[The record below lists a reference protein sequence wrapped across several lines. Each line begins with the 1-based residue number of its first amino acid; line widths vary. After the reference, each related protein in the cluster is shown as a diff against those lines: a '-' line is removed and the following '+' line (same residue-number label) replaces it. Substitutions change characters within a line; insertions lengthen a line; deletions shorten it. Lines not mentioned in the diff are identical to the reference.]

1 MMRCFL
7 PLDKLSQEPYST
19 IIGYPK
25 ATKKQI
31 KTRIIEL
38 KKLGIQNVSFQGQTK
53 IGSLNILG
61 KGYVGVVILA
71 RKKNKLVAVKI
82 RRTDAP
88 RTNMVKEAK
97 FLKIANKAG
106 VGPLLLAMSRNFIIM
121 EYLDGKKIGE
131 WVNELKSKRDIKLL
145 KSIMQ
150 KILEDCYSLDVIGL
164 DHGELST
171 ISKHVVIGKSKTTII
186 DYESASTQRRVSNV
200 TSATQAIC
208 IGSGISKVV
217 RKIYRMPSKN
227 KIIKILRS
235 YKQEQNRQ
243 NFEEILKV
251 LKL

>member
-1 MMRCFL
+1 MRCFL

-38 KKLGIQNVSFQGQTK
+38 KKLGIRDVSFQGQTK

-61 KGYVGVVILA
+61 KGYVGVVVLSRI
-71 RKKNKLVAVKI
+71 KNKLVAVKI
-82 RRTDAP
+82 RRTDAS
-88 RTNMVKEAK
+88 RINMVKEAK

-106 VGPLLLAMSRNFIIM
+106 VGPLLLAMSKNFIIM
-121 EYLDGKKIGE
+121 EYLDGKKISE
-131 WVNELKSKRDIKLL
+131 WVNELKSKQDIKLL

-208 IGSGISKVV
+208 IGSGISKIV

-243 NFEEILKV
+243 NFERILEILK
-251 LKL
+251 L

>member
-1 MMRCFL
+1 MRCFL

-38 KKLGIQNVSFQGQTK
+38 KKLGIQNVAFQGQTK

-61 KGYVGVVILA
+61 KGYVGVVVLA

-82 RRTDAP
+82 RRTDAS

-106 VGPLLLAMSRNFIIM
+106 VGPLLIAMSRNFIIM

-145 KSIMQ
+145 KSVMQ
-150 KILEDCYSLDVIGL
+150 KILEDCYSLDVVGL

-171 ISKHVVIGKSKTTII
+171 ISKHVVIGKSKTAII
-186 DYESASTQRRVSNV
+186 DYESASAQRRVSNV

-208 IGSGISKVV
+208 IGSGISKIV

-227 KIIKILRS
+227 KIIKVLRS

-243 NFEEILKV
+243 NFEKILEV

>member
-1 MMRCFL
+1 MRCFL

-38 KKLGIQNVSFQGQTK
+38 KKLGIRDVSFQGQTK

-61 KGYVGVVILA
+61 KGYVGVVVLSRI
-71 RKKNKLVAVKI
+71 KNKLVAVKI
-82 RRTDAP
+82 RRTDAS
-88 RTNMVKEAK
+88 RINMVKEAK
-97 FLKIANKAG
+97 FLKIANKVG
-106 VGPLLLAMSRNFIIM
+106 VGPLLLAMSKNFIIM
-121 EYLDGKKIGE
+121 EYLDGKKISE
-131 WVNELKSKRDIKLL
+131 WVNELKSKQDIKLL

-208 IGSGISKVV
+208 IGSGISKIV

-243 NFEEILKV
+243 NFEKILEILK
-251 LKL
+251 L

>member
-1 MMRCFL
+1 MRCFL

-38 KKLGIQNVSFQGQTK
+38 KKLGIRDVSFQGQTK

-61 KGYVGVVILA
+61 KGYVGVVVLSRI
-71 RKKNKLVAVKI
+71 KNRLVAVKI
-82 RRTDAP
+82 RRTDAS

-106 VGPLLLAMSRNFIIM
+106 VGPLLLAMSKNFIIM
-121 EYLDGKKIGE
+121 EYLDGKKISE
-131 WVNELKSKRDIKLL
+131 WVNELKSKQDIKLL

-208 IGSGISKVV
+208 IGSGISKIV

-243 NFEEILKV
+243 NFERILEILK
-251 LKL
+251 L

>member
-1 MMRCFL
+1 MRCFL
-7 PLDKLSQEPYST
+7 TLDKLSQEPYST

-38 KKLGIQNVSFQGQTK
+38 KKLGIRDVSFQGQTK

-61 KGYVGVVILA
+61 KGYVGVVVLSRI
-71 RKKNKLVAVKI
+71 KNKLVAVKI
-82 RRTDAP
+82 RRTDAS
-88 RTNMVKEAK
+88 RINMVKEAK

-106 VGPLLLAMSRNFIIM
+106 VGPLLLAMSKNFIIM
-121 EYLDGKKIGE
+121 EYLDGKKISE
-131 WVNELKSKRDIKLL
+131 WVNELKSKQDIKLL

-208 IGSGISKVV
+208 IGSGISKIV

-243 NFEEILKV
+243 NFEKILEILK
-251 LKL
+251 L

>member
-1 MMRCFL
+1 MQYFL

-19 IIGYPK
+19 IVGYPK

-38 KKLGIQNVSFQGQTK
+38 KKLGIQNVSFQGQSK

-61 KGYVGVVILA
+61 KGYVGVVVLA
-71 RKKNKLVAVKI
+71 RIKNKLAAVKI
-82 RRTDAP
+82 RRTDAS
-88 RTNMVKEAK
+88 RTNMTKEAK

-106 VGPLLLAMSRNFIIM
+106 VGPLLIAKSRNFIIM

-131 WVNELKSKRDIKLL
+131 WVNELKSSRDIKLL
-145 KSIMQ
+145 KSIFQ

-171 ISKHVVIGKSKTTII
+171 ISKHVVIDKSKTTII
-186 DYESASTQRRVSNV
+186 DFESASTQRRVSNV

-208 IGSGISKVV
+208 IGSGISKTV
-217 RKIYRMPSKN
+217 RKIYRLPSKN
-227 KIIKILRS
+227 KIIKVLRS

-243 NFEEILKV
+243 NFEKILDV

>member
-1 MMRCFL
+1 MRCFL

-38 KKLGIQNVSFQGQTK
+38 KKLGIRDVSFQGQTK

-61 KGYVGVVILA
+61 KGYVGVVVLSRI
-71 RKKNKLVAVKI
+71 KNKLVAVKI
-82 RRTDAP
+82 RRTDAS
-88 RTNMVKEAK
+88 RINMVKEAK

-106 VGPLLLAMSRNFIIM
+106 VGPLLIAMSKNFIIM
-121 EYLDGKKIGE
+121 EYLDGKKISE
-131 WVNELKSKRDIKLL
+131 WVNELKSKQDIKLL

-208 IGSGISKVV
+208 IGSGISKIV

-243 NFEEILKV
+243 NFEKILEV

>member
-1 MMRCFL
+1 MRCFL

-38 KKLGIQNVSFQGQTK
+38 KKLGIRDVSFQGQTK

-61 KGYVGVVILA
+61 KGYVGVVVLSRI
-71 RKKNKLVAVKI
+71 KNKLVAVKI
-82 RRTDAP
+82 RRTDAS
-88 RTNMVKEAK
+88 RINMVKEAK

-106 VGPLLLAMSRNFIIM
+106 VGPLLIAMSRNFIIM
-121 EYLDGKKIGE
+121 EYLDGKKISE
-131 WVNELKSKRDIKLL
+131 WVNELKSKQDIKLL

-208 IGSGISKVV
+208 IGSGISKIV

-243 NFEEILKV
+243 NFEKILEILK
-251 LKL
+251 L

>member
-1 MMRCFL
+1 MRCFL

-38 KKLGIQNVSFQGQTK
+38 KKLGIRDVSFQGQTK
-53 IGSLNILG
+53 IGSLSILG
-61 KGYVGVVILA
+61 KGYVGVVVLSRI
-71 RKKNKLVAVKI
+71 KNRFVAVKI
-82 RRTDAP
+82 RRTDAS

-97 FLKIANKAG
+97 FLKIVNKAG
-106 VGPLLLAMSRNFIIM
+106 VGPLLIAMSKNFIIM

-171 ISKHVVIGKSKTTII
+171 ISKHVVIGKSSTTII

-243 NFEEILKV
+243 NFEKVLEV

>member
-1 MMRCFL
+1 MRCFL

-38 KKLGIQNVSFQGQTK
+38 KKLGIRDVSFQGQTK

-61 KGYVGVVILA
+61 KGYVGVVVLSRI
-71 RKKNKLVAVKI
+71 KNKLVAVKI
-82 RRTDAP
+82 RRTDAS

-106 VGPLLLAMSRNFIIM
+106 VGPLLLAMSKNFIIM
-121 EYLDGKKIGE
+121 EYLDGKKISE
-131 WVNELKSKRDIKLL
+131 WVNELKSKQDIKLL

-208 IGSGISKVV
+208 IGSGISKIV

-243 NFEEILKV
+243 NFEKILEV

>member
-1 MMRCFL
+1 MRCFL

-38 KKLGIQNVSFQGQTK
+38 KKLGIRDVSFQGQTK

-61 KGYVGVVILA
+61 KGYVGVVVLSRI
-71 RKKNKLVAVKI
+71 KNKLVAVKI
-82 RRTDAP
+82 RRTDAS
-88 RTNMVKEAK
+88 RINMVKEAK

-106 VGPLLLAMSRNFIIM
+106 VGPLLIAMSKNFIIM
-121 EYLDGKKIGE
+121 EYLDGEKISE

-208 IGSGISKVV
+208 IGSGISKIV

-243 NFEEILKV
+243 NFEKILEILK
-251 LKL
+251 L

>member
-1 MMRCFL
+1 MRCFL

-38 KKLGIQNVSFQGQTK
+38 KKLGIRDVSFQGQTK

-61 KGYVGVVILA
+61 KGYVGVVVLSRI
-71 RKKNKLVAVKI
+71 KNKLVAVKI
-82 RRTDAP
+82 RRTDAS
-88 RTNMVKEAK
+88 RINMVKEAK

-106 VGPLLLAMSRNFIIM
+106 VGPLLLAMSKNFIIM
-121 EYLDGKKIGE
+121 EYLDGKKISE
-131 WVNELKSKRDIKLL
+131 WVNELKSKQDIKLL
-145 KSIMQ
+145 KSIMK
-150 KILEDCYSLDVIGL
+150 KILEDCYSLDVIDL

-208 IGSGISKVV
+208 IGSGISKIV

-243 NFEEILKV
+243 NFEKILEILK
-251 LKL
+251 L

>member
-1 MMRCFL
+1 MRCFL

-38 KKLGIQNVSFQGQTK
+38 KKLGIRDVSFQGQTK

-61 KGYVGVVILA
+61 KGYVGVVVLSRI
-71 RKKNKLVAVKI
+71 KNRLVAVKI
-82 RRTDAP
+82 RRTDAS
-88 RTNMVKEAK
+88 RINMVKEAK

-106 VGPLLLAMSRNFIIM
+106 VGPLLLAMSKNFIIM
-121 EYLDGKKIGE
+121 EYLDGKKISE
-131 WVNELKSKRDIKLL
+131 WVNELKSKQDIKLL

-208 IGSGISKVV
+208 IGSGISKIV

-243 NFEEILKV
+243 NFEKILEV

>member
-1 MMRCFL
+1 MRCFL

-38 KKLGIQNVSFQGQTK
+38 KKLGIRDVSFQGQTK

-61 KGYVGVVILA
+61 KGYVGVVVLSRI
-71 RKKNKLVAVKI
+71 KNRLVAVKI
-82 RRTDAP
+82 RRTDAS
-88 RTNMVKEAK
+88 RINMVKEAK

-106 VGPLLLAMSRNFIIM
+106 VGPLLIAMSKNFIIM
-121 EYLDGKKIGE
+121 EYLDGEKISE

-208 IGSGISKVV
+208 IGSGISKIV

-243 NFEEILKV
+243 NFEKILEILK
-251 LKL
+251 L

>member
-1 MMRCFL
+1 MRCFL

-38 KKLGIQNVSFQGQTK
+38 KKLGIRDVSFQGQTK

-61 KGYVGVVILA
+61 KGYVGVVVLSRI
-71 RKKNKLVAVKI
+71 KNKLVAVKI
-82 RRTDAP
+82 RRTDAS
-88 RTNMVKEAK
+88 RINMVKEAK

-106 VGPLLLAMSRNFIIM
+106 VGPLLIAMSRNFIIM
-121 EYLDGKKIGE
+121 EYLDGKKISE

-208 IGSGISKVV
+208 IGSGISKIV

-243 NFEEILKV
+243 NFEKILEILK
-251 LKL
+251 L

>member
-1 MMRCFL
+1 MRCFL

-38 KKLGIQNVSFQGQTK
+38 KKLGIRDVSFQGQTK

-61 KGYVGVVILA
+61 KGYVGVVVLSRI
-71 RKKNKLVAVKI
+71 KNKLVAVKI
-82 RRTDAP
+82 RRTDAS
-88 RTNMVKEAK
+88 RINMVKEAK

-106 VGPLLLAMSRNFIIM
+106 VGPLLIAMSKNFIIM
-121 EYLDGKKIGE
+121 EYLDGKKISE

-208 IGSGISKVV
+208 IGSGISKIV

-243 NFEEILKV
+243 NFEKILEILK
-251 LKL
+251 L

>member
-1 MMRCFL
+1 MRCFL

-38 KKLGIQNVSFQGQTK
+38 KKLGIRDVSFQGQTK

-61 KGYVGVVILA
+61 KGYVGVVVLSRI
-71 RKKNKLVAVKI
+71 KNKLVAVKI
-82 RRTDAP
+82 RRTDAS
-88 RTNMVKEAK
+88 RINMVKEAK

-106 VGPLLLAMSRNFIIM
+106 VGPLLLAMSKNFIIM

-208 IGSGISKVV
+208 IGSGISKIV

-243 NFEEILKV
+243 NFEKILEILK
-251 LKL
+251 L

>member
-1 MMRCFL
+1 MRCFL

-38 KKLGIQNVSFQGQTK
+38 KKLGIRDVSFQGQTK

-61 KGYVGVVILA
+61 KGYVGVVVLSRI
-71 RKKNKLVAVKI
+71 KNKLVAVKI
-82 RRTDAP
+82 RRTDAS
-88 RTNMVKEAK
+88 RINMVKEAK

-106 VGPLLLAMSRNFIIM
+106 VGPLLLAMSKNFIIM
-121 EYLDGKKIGE
+121 EYLDGKKISE

-208 IGSGISKVV
+208 IGSGISKIV

-243 NFEEILKV
+243 NFEKILEILK
-251 LKL
+251 L

>member
-1 MMRCFL
+1 MRCFL

-38 KKLGIQNVSFQGQTK
+38 KKLGIRDVSFQGQTK

-61 KGYVGVVILA
+61 KGYVGVVVLSRI
-71 RKKNKLVAVKI
+71 KNKLVAVKI
-82 RRTDAP
+82 RRTDAS
-88 RTNMVKEAK
+88 RINMVKEAK

-106 VGPLLLAMSRNFIIM
+106 VGPLLLAMSKNFIIM
-121 EYLDGKKIGE
+121 EYLDGKKISE
-131 WVNELKSKRDIKLL
+131 WVNELKSKQDIKLL
-145 KSIMQ
+145 KSIMK

-208 IGSGISKVV
+208 IGSGISKIV

-243 NFEEILKV
+243 NFEKILEV

>member
-1 MMRCFL
+1 MRCFL

-38 KKLGIQNVSFQGQTK
+38 KKLGIRDVSFQGQTK

-61 KGYVGVVILA
+61 KGYVGVVVLSRI
-71 RKKNKLVAVKI
+71 KNKLVAVKI
-82 RRTDAP
+82 RRTDAS
-88 RTNMVKEAK
+88 RINMVKEAK

-106 VGPLLLAMSRNFIIM
+106 VGPLLLAMSKNFIIM
-121 EYLDGKKIGE
+121 EYLDGKKISE

-208 IGSGISKVV
+208 IGSGISKIV

-243 NFEEILKV
+243 NFERILEILK
-251 LKL
+251 L

>member
-1 MMRCFL
+1 MRCFL

-61 KGYVGVVILA
+61 KGYVGVVVLA

-82 RRTDAP
+82 RRTDAS

-106 VGPLLLAMSRNFIIM
+106 VGPLLIAMSRNFIIM

-145 KSIMQ
+145 KSVMQ

-171 ISKHVVIGKSKTTII
+171 ISKHVVINKSKTTII
-186 DYESASTQRRVSNV
+186 DFESASTQRRASNV

-208 IGSGISKVV
+208 IGSGISKIV

>member
-1 MMRCFL
+1 MRCFL

-38 KKLGIQNVSFQGQTK
+38 KKLGIRDVSFQGQTK

-61 KGYVGVVILA
+61 KGYVGVVVLSRI
-71 RKKNKLVAVKI
+71 KNKLVAVKI
-82 RRTDAP
+82 RRTDAS
-88 RTNMVKEAK
+88 RINMVKEAK

-106 VGPLLLAMSRNFIIM
+106 VGPLLIAMSKDFIIM
-121 EYLDGKKIGE
+121 EYLDGKKISE
-131 WVNELKSKRDIKLL
+131 WVNELKSKQDIKLL

-208 IGSGISKVV
+208 IGSGISKIV

-243 NFEEILKV
+243 NFEKILEILK
-251 LKL
+251 L